1 MHKSRQTRMEA
12 NTATGTNYTQ
22 LPRKFCTLLSNHYS
36 RTTDTTAKYPKQATF
51 VEMLSQILRTVASCV
66 GKENISI
73 EQTQLNNPFLKV

>member
-1 MHKSRQTRMEA
+1 MQA

-22 LPRKFCTLLSNHYS
+22 LPRKFCTLLSNHHS